1 MVTVKV
7 FQSGNSQAVRLP
19 KELRLEVSEL
29 QVTRRGDV
37 LILRPVAP
45 GMKTDCAVGMR
56 VDRGR
61 QRLPRSVFPSI
72 RRTVVSGSRCGD

>member
-45 GMKTDCAVGMR
+45 GTSLVGAFDALAQ
-56 VDRGR
+56 VGDDFLPEGR
-61 QRLPRSVFPSI
+61 QQGGEQEREAF
-72 RRTVVSGSRCGD
+72 

>member
-19 KELRLEVSEL
+19 RELRLEVSEL

-37 LILRPVAP
+37 LILRPIAL
-45 GMKTDCAVGMR
+45 GTSLVGAFDALAQ
-56 VDRGR
+56 VGDDFLPEGR
-61 QRLPRSVFPSI
+61 QQ
-72 RRTVVSGSRCGD
+72 GSEQEREAF